1 MNTAYDKEIRLK
13 LLKLLEKK
21 HDLTQREMNQAMGVS
36 LGKVN
41 FCLTELAKK
50 GMIKIE
56 RFQKHSRKSAYL
68 YRLTPTGIEEIAKLT
83 IQFLKTKVRQYDEI
97 RTEIANLSN
106 AMGEMDSELC
116 DDPELKEVLK
126 KILP

>member
-1 MNTAYDKEIRLK
+1 MNTAYDNEIRLK

-56 RFQKHSRKSAYL
+56 RFQKNPKKSAYL

-83 IQFLKTKVRQYDEI
+83 VLFLKQKVYQYDEI
-97 RTEIANLSN
+97 KTEIENLST
-106 AMGEMDSELC
+106 EIDKLDVELYN
-116 DDPELKEVLK
+116 DPELKEVLK
-126 KILP
+126 KILT

>member
-1 MNTAYDKEIRLK
+1 MNTTYDKEIKLK
-13 LLKLLEKK
+13 LLKLLEKD
-21 HDLTQREMNQAMGVS
+21 HDLTQREMNQKMGVS

-56 RFQKHSRKSAYL
+56 RFQKHPKKSAYL
-68 YRLTPTGIEEIAKLT
+68 YRLTPTGLEEIAKLT
-83 IQFLKTKVRQYDEI
+83 IQFLKHQIQQYDEI
-97 RTEIANLSN
+97 KAEIASLSN
-106 AMGEMDSELC
+106 EINEIDPELY

-126 KILP
+126 KILT

>member
-1 MNTAYDKEIRLK
+1 MNTAYDNEIRLK

-21 HDLTQREMNQAMGVS
+21 YDLTQREMNQAMGVS

-56 RFQKHSRKSAYL
+56 RFQKNPKKSAYL

-83 IQFLKTKVRQYDEI
+83 VLFLKQKVYQYDEI
-97 RTEIANLSN
+97 KTEIENLST
-106 AMGEMDSELC
+106 EIDKLDVELYN
-116 DDPELKEVLK
+116 DPELKEVLK
-126 KILP
+126 KILT